1 MKALKSPL
9 AKKVL
14 ADAQGREQLR
24 KFLTASELRS
34 NRAEYLIEV
43 KDDDGHKR
51 KLRPRFVA
59 KAS

>member
-14 ADAQGREQLR
+14 ADAKGREQLR
-24 KFLTASELRS
+24 KFLTTGEFKANKPEVVIKVRDDNGHEL
-34 NRAEYLIEV
+34 ELT
-43 KDDDGHKR
+43 
-51 KLRPRFVA
+51 PRFVA